1 MARII
6 LLELVLFLLPFIG
19 YAFYLY
25 FSRIDPTKRQSWV
38 DSPIYWMAIGGL
50 LLMIAGFVL
59 TATFSGAP
67 TDASYKPAQ
76 LRDGEI
82 VPGHID

>member
-25 FSRIDPTKRQSWV
+25 FSRIDPMKRQSWV

-76 LRDGEI
+76 LRDGKI
-82 VPGHID
+82 LPGHID